1 MEIGNLNQR
10 IAVLEN
16 HVKKDV
22 IGNHKAR
29 WEEVFSLWASVKFGN
44 TVGSAA
50 EEAVEKVGDKY
61 YVNNSLLIRMELE
74 RAGLRPECIDIS
86 TDCTSCQP
94 ERFWSYRRVGQN
106 RGSLA
111 AIIAL

>member
-1 MEIGNLNQR
+1 MAEQL
-10 IAVLEN
+10 
-16 HVKKDV
+16 
-22 IGNHKAR
+22 
-29 WEEVFSLWASVKFGN
+29 
-44 TVGSAA
+44 GSAA
-50 EEAVEKVGDKY
+50 DQAVEKVGDKY

-74 RAGLRPECIDIS
+74 RAGLLPAHIDVS

-94 ERFWSYRRVGQN
+94 ERFWSYRRVGDN